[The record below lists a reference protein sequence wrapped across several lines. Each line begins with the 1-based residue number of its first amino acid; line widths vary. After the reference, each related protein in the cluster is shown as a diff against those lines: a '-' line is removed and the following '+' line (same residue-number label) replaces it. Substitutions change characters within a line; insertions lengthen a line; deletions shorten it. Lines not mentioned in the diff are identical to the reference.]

1 MYIDVDLAHF
11 DSFPIEFKE
20 INPEDFQYVFD
31 TSGTRI
37 SRSDFIIENGG
48 DKILIEPNDDGYIN
62 DTLQGLIELEHK
74 NTVVINAA
82 VGQGKSHAII
92 QTVKRYF
99 DAKEK
104 YLIFI
109 ASPFVSLVKQYHND
123 VIKAGIDSGQIYSY
137 EKLGRDTTKDYI
149 NKTVQIV
156 TVNTLLGNPGEDGF
170 KNSDIKRE
178 YINDLVKHCQEKSI
192 KVVFIYDEIHDSF
205 HNFKQEYIFNLWKW
219 KSVIHKNFVLSATYN
234 EASKIVIEYLAE
246 LTDFRIKI
254 IESERKR
261 FPKKQSDLYLHFS
274 SSYSFTHKT
283 KEISN
288 VIEDLIARDKN
299 IDILSYSR
307 NLAKNLLNTSND
319 IGKLIFD
326 TFGEV
331 KDCTS
336 ELISNQR
343 EENEEPTNQYDNDK
357 CNIGTNFK
365 TGVSIKKDNHALVI
379 ILPPRSSRLTFRN
392 KYGIFS
398 GGINSI
404 IQALA
409 RQRKKG
415 EIHIIL
421 PKPDHFDYDTL
432 DHSGMSPLQKDI
444 FKDHYELVK
453 YHKTPEKFVKY
464 IKLNRQDYFLRE
476 FYDNKLKGNVLNE
489 ITAVSASGRNNT
501 LPKLSFPTF
510 QEFKLESGEDYLAN
524 KFSIFGEDISA
535 YTTYASLAN
544 QFINC
549 RLRGISFKPVI
560 AFDEGSVQSMLHFVY
575 KNFFGEDYL
584 ESLGQYS
591 NFNLFYQD
599 FRNSLYADYQLKFKK
614 EGSSDYEN
622 IEKGSPVAKKF
633 ELQLLLYT
641 YKLKHFSLKS
651 TDDEDYTRSDYFLEC
666 ISHSKDI
673 DLSTLAEGDYKHRV
687 KLYQHINYFREKLI
701 NSLYEY
707 HRGRDHFFCTPTNM
721 WGDFF
726 STSDVA
732 KVQEI
737 IVLLESDSILRD
749 NMFEFKRRFI
759 DNRTLNGKLKTFYS
773 ILLEDFLFIDKKVR
787 DPYITLYGSRRNCKI
802 INSIKTIPSKAI
814 AINLIE
820 SQDYLH
826 SYPDTTDSS
835 EELEK
840 LLKSITL

>member
-1 MYIDVDLAHF
+1 MYIDVDLSHF

-123 VIKAGIDSGQIYSY
+123 VIKAGIDSSQIYSY

-307 NLAKNLLNTSND
+307 NLAKNLFNTSND
-319 IGKLIFD
+319 IGKLIFE

-398 GGINSI
+398 NGINSV

-421 PKPDHFDYDTL
+421 PKPDHFHFDSL
-432 DHSGMSPLQKDI
+432 VHSGMSLEQKEI
-444 FKDHYELVK
+444 FEKYYNLVK
-453 YHKTPEKFVKY
+453 YHKAPKKMVKY
-464 IKLNRQDYFLRE
+464 IKLNSQDFYQRD
-476 FYDNKLKGNVLNE
+476 FYDNKLKGNVITE
-489 ITAVSASGRNNT
+489 ITSVSSVRSPT
-501 LPKLSFPTF
+501 LPKLNFPSYD
-510 QEFKLESGEDYLAN
+510 EFKLETGEEYLAN
-524 KFSIFGEDISA
+524 NFPIFGEDISA
-535 YTTYASLAN
+535 YTTYAALAN
-544 QFINC
+544 QFVNC
-549 RLRGISFKPVI
+549 RLKGISFKPVI
-560 AFDEGSVQSMLHFVY
+560 QFEEGKVQVMLEIIY
-575 KNFFGEDYL
+575 NNFYGEDYIY
-584 ESLGQYS
+584 SLGQYS
-591 NFNLFYQD
+591 NFTLFYND
-599 FRNSLYADYQLKFKK
+599 FRTSLLRDYQLQFKK
-614 EGSSDYEN
+614 TGSDSFEN
-622 IEKGSPVAKKF
+622 IDSGSLHAKKF
-633 ELQLLLYT
+633 EIQLLHFCHR
-641 YKLKHFSLKS
+641 LKSLKLNS
-651 TDDEDYTRSDYFLEC
+651 EEVEDYSRSDYFNNC
-666 ISHSKDI
+666 IAQSEGI
-673 DLSTLAEGDYKHRV
+673 DSSTLVESKYKNRIKFYQLIKYFRDKMINSIADYSRGSESFCYIPTSYYDDFFTIEDKSKFKKMV
-687 KLYQHINYFREKLI
+687 KLAY
-701 NSLYEY
+701 
-707 HRGRDHFFCTPTNM
+707 
-721 WGDFF
+721 
-726 STSDVA
+726 SDN
-732 KVQEI
+732 
-737 IVLLESDSILRD
+737 LLD
-749 NMFEFKRRFI
+749 NGIFEFKRRFVE
-759 DNRTLNGKLKTFYS
+759 NSTEKGKLNTFYS
-773 ILLEDFLFIDKKVR
+773 MLREDFLQVENR
-787 DPYITLYGSRRNCKI
+787 TTDPRLVILGKRRYVKPVL
-802 INSIKTIPSKAI
+802 SIKLIPPRDYTL
-814 AINLIE
+814 NLIE
-820 SQDYLH
+820 EQDYINL
-826 SYPDTTDSS
+826 DRV
-835 EELEK
+835 
-840 LLKSITL
+840 